1 MYGIRENSS
10 ETFGEK
16 CDGGLRWRNT
26 NKDGEE
32 GEILEDI

>member
-1 MYGIRENSS
+1 MNGIREISS
-10 ETFGEK
+10 ETFREK
-16 CDGGLRWRNT
+16 CEVLLRWRNT

>member
-1 MYGIRENSS
+1 MELGRSLQKHS
-10 ETFGEK
+10 ERNVMEVL
-16 CDGGLRWRNT
+16 LRWRNT